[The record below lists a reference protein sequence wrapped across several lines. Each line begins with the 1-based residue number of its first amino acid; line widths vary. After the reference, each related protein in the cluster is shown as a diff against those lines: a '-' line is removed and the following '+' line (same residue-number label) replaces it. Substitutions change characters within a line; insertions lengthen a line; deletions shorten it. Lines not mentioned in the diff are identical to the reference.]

1 MDKTPTYLIQHRRSS
16 MSNSKK
22 IYNIKIELNLWY
34 DRNFAIEADNEDEA
48 EAIARQ
54 VAREQTQYL
63 IYVDLPSE
71 DSGDWTYGDQD
82 YTTIYVEEE

>member
-1 MDKTPTYLIQHRRSS
+1 

-54 VAREQTQYL
+54 VAKDQTQHL
-63 IYVDLPSE
+63 IYVDLPTAA
-71 DSGDWTYGDQD
+71 DWTYGDQD
-82 YTTIYVEEE
+82 YTTIYVEEDND

>member
-1 MDKTPTYLIQHRRSS
+1 

-22 IYNIKIELNLWY
+22 MYNIKIELNLWY

>member
-1 MDKTPTYLIQHRRSS
+1 

-54 VAREQTQYL
+54 VAKDQTQHL
-63 IYVDLPSE
+63 IYVDLPTE
-71 DSGDWTYGDQD
+71 DSGDWTDDWTYGDQD

>member
-1 MDKTPTYLIQHRRSS
+1 MTD
-16 MSNSKK
+16 SKK
-22 IYNIKIELNLWY
+22 IYHIKIELTLWY

-54 VAREQTQYL
+54 VAKDQTQYL

-71 DSGDWTYGDQD
+71 HSGDWTYGDQD

>member
-1 MDKTPTYLIQHRRSS
+1 MTG
-16 MSNSKK
+16 SKK
-22 IYNIKIELNLWY
+22 TYHIKIELTLWY

-54 VAREQTQYL
+54 VARDQTQYL

-71 DSGDWTYGDQD
+71 GGGDWTYGDQE
-82 YTTIYVEEE
+82 YTTIYVEEDNA

>member
-1 MDKTPTYLIQHRRSS
+1 